1 MFACELIKC
10 HLICRQLKDVEKR
23 MEQVHAAVVHLDS
36 QLQLVA
42 SVDFGFTLGT
52 AIVLPILQARSADGA
67 RCTCA
72 ASVQHTRALINRH
85 NLLATGC

>member
-1 MFACELIKC
+1 MASVFACELIKC
-10 HLICRQLKDVEKR
+10 HLMCRQLKDVEKR

-67 RCTCA
+67 RCTC
-72 ASVQHTRALINRH
+72 TALINRH